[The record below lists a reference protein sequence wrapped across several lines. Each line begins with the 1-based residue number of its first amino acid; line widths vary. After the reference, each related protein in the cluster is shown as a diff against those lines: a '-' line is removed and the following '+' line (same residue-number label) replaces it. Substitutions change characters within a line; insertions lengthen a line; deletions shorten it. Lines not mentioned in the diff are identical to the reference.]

1 MQLLHMFLLTQEALG
16 EDLKQTWVRVNPNSP
31 MTFMSDITNE
41 ENEEGDIDIGMFE
54 VQVFGVFTLQKLLMT
69 R

>member
-1 MQLLHMFLLTQEALG
+1 MQLLNTVWSTQEALD
-16 EDLKQTWVRVNPNSP
+16 EYFKETWVRVNPNSP
-31 MTFMSDITNE
+31 MPFISDTKNE
-41 ENEEGDIDIGMFE
+41 EKEEGESDIGMFE

>member
-1 MQLLHMFLLTQEALG
+1 
-16 EDLKQTWVRVNPNSP
+16 